1 MNNNALAPI
10 ALFRAAFAAAAVVVF
25 ASSSSAKTREEVS
38 REHNG
43 YPARYCAD
51 TSTAEARQALMAEL
65 WKHDPAAETKLW
77 PEGKVPLKAND
88 RPIKN
93 LEHELWQRN
102 LIVTDINDPF
112 FTFFPAKG
120 AGAKPVVVILPGGGY
135 WQLGWNKEGTEIA
148 EWLNSIGFSAAV
160 LLYRAPDQRDAALCD
175 VQRTIGILRRDAAK
189 YSVDPGRIGVIG
201 FSAGANL
208 AIRASTNWRKR
219 LYERVDDA
227 DDFSCRPDFQLP
239 IYPWD
244 IRFRNDPSPS
254 TTGKGWKGME
264 IRPEYPVDAETPP
277 AFIAQSIDDFC
288 EIETT
293 VTYDLHL
300 RRAGVS
306 STARIY
312 PNGGHGYGLRKCGRA
327 TDVWSEEAASWLA
340 QFARPSKKVL
350 FLGDSI
356 TDKRHVGCTKNYWG
370 FLGDRYGFNPLVYG
384 VNGQQWS
391 HIVGQAKAYQK
402 EHGECPDVVF
412 VFAGTNDFNGNVP
425 LGEWH
430 SVADAKTNKNGREV
444 VLKRRELSFDG
455 STLRGRINVAMSY
468 LRESFPTARIVLLTP
483 IHRGY
488 AAFGQTNVQ
497 PDESFSN
504 GLGLFIDDYV
514 NVIKEAG
521 NVWAAKVVD
530 LNADS
535 GLYPRSDAHVGFF
548 SNGERDRLHPSAA
561 GHERIAEAISLAVGG
576 LLE

>member
-1 MNNNALAPI
+1 M
-10 ALFRAAFAAAAVVVF
+10 
-25 ASSSSAKTREEVS
+25 
-38 REHNG
+38 
-43 YPARYCAD
+43 
-51 TSTAEARQALMAEL
+51 EL
-65 WKHDPAAETKLW
+65 
-77 PEGKVPLKAND
+77 
-88 RPIKN
+88 
-93 LEHELWQRN
+93 
-102 LIVTDINDPF
+102 
-112 FTFFPAKG
+112 
-120 AGAKPVVVILPGGGY
+120 
-135 WQLGWNKEGTEIA
+135 
-148 EWLNSIGFSAAV
+148 
-160 LLYRAPDQRDAALCD
+160 
-175 VQRTIGILRRDAAK
+175 
-189 YSVDPGRIGVIG
+189 
-201 FSAGANL
+201 
-208 AIRASTNWRKR
+208 
-219 LYERVDDA
+219 
-227 DDFSCRPDFQLP
+227 
-239 IYPWD
+239 
-244 IRFRNDPSPS
+244 
-254 TTGKGWKGME
+254 
-264 IRPEYPVDAETPP
+264 RPEYPVDSETPP
-277 AFIAQSIDDFC
+277 AFIAQSVDDFC
-288 EIETT
+288 EIQTT
-293 VTYDLHL
+293 VAYDWHL
-300 RRAGVS
+300 CRAGVGS
-306 STARIY
+306 VARIY

-356 TDKRHVGCTKNYWG
+356 TDKCHVGCTKNYWG
-370 FLGDRYGFNPLVYG
+370 FLGDWYGFSPLVYG
-384 VNGQQWS
+384 VNGQQWA

-412 VFAGTNDFNGNVP
+412 VFAGTNDFNGDVP

-444 VLKRRELSFDG
+444 VLRRRELSLDG

-488 AAFGQTNVQ
+488 AAFGPKNVQ

-514 NVIKEAG
+514 NVVKEAG